1 MKGLENR
8 SILSE
13 LKHMKDRMDSLLSEV
28 FDVGTSSPTERGD
41 EGESDL
47 WNPGVDVWETSR
59 GWFLAADLPG
69 VQVEDLKVEL
79 AENRITIEGK
89 RERLAAGPELR
100 IHQTERP
107 VGSFRLSFALPPKMN
122 NESVTAEL
130 KSGVLSISI
139 PKDDATTAKS
149 LKIEVRTD

>member
-1 MKGLENR
+1 MKELENR

-28 FDVGTSSPTERGD
+28 FDVGKSSPTE
-41 EGESDL
+41 ESEEAESEL
-47 WNPGVDVWETSR
+47 WNPGVDVWETSQ

-69 VQVEDLKVEL
+69 VQEADLKVEL
-79 AENRITIEGK
+79 AESQITIQGK
-89 RERLAAGPELR
+89 REALAAGSELR
-100 IHQTERP
+100 IHQAERP
-107 VGSFRLSFALPPKMN
+107 GGSFRLSFALPPKMN
-122 NESVTAEL
+122 SESVTAEL
-130 KSGVLSISI
+130 KSGVLFISI